1 MRTSTVVVVFVA
13 IGVAL
18 ALASPVRVAAV
29 DQSDSS
35 ASICGECCGED
46 ALCQALSDLSN
57 LRGSVEELVPNQG
70 IANSLVVKV
79 DAATK
84 SVLALRITP
93 ALNQLDAFAN
103 EVNAQERSGQIS
115 SSVSNVLKA
124 RHDAA
129 KNSISNIR

>member
-1 MRTSTVVVVFVA
+1 MRTSKVVVALLA
-13 IGVAL
+13 IGIAL
-18 ALASPVRVAAV
+18 GLASPISGAVA

-46 ALCQALSDLSN
+46 AVCQALSDLAN
-57 LRGSVEELVPNQG
+57 LRGSVEELVPDQG
-70 IANSLVVKV
+70 IANSLIVKV

-84 SVLALRITP
+84 SVVALRITP

-103 EVNAQERSGQIS
+103 EVNAQEQSGQIS
-115 SSVSNVLKA
+115 SSVSNVLKT
-124 RHDAA
+124 RHDTA